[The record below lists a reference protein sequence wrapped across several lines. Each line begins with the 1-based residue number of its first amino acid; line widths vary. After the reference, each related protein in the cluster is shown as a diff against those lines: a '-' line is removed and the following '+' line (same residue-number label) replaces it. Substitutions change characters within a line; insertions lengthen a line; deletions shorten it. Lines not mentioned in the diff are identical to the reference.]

1 MMLNRLLRS
10 ALWLCTSVLLVACGP
25 TPAENTGA
33 AAPAMSKEP
42 VMQQVPEPAKP
53 VTVPATDANEAAA
66 LFAEIKAL
74 VGTAAATE
82 PAQCKK
88 TGFGHKPCGG
98 PASYLIYS
106 TQGLDEALLL
116 QKVSRYNQLMQ
127 AEQQR
132 LGLVSDCAVVPE
144 PGVALVGGFCVA
156 SGNGDTF

>member
-1 MMLNRLLRS
+1 MITNRLS
-10 ALWLCTSVLLVACGP
+10 AAVTAAVVALLLSGCGP
-25 TPAENTGA
+25 ASTEQIAAQEPTMSQPPTKTT
-33 AAPAMSKEP
+33 AAPVADDP
-42 VMQQVPEPAKP
+42 
-53 VTVPATDANEAAA
+53 AA
-66 LFAEIKAL
+66 LFAEIKAM

-82 PAQCKK
+82 PLQCKK
-88 TGFGHKPCGG
+88 TGLGHKPCGG

-116 QKVSRYNQLMQ
+116 QKVSRYNQLVQ

-156 SGNGDTF
+156 SGQGDTF

>member
-1 MMLNRLLRS
+1 MMNHRTLRYILSLS
-10 ALWLCTSVLLVACGP
+10 AALALGACGP
-25 TPAENTGA
+25 APAPNTGA
-33 AAPAMSKEP
+33 AAPVIAKEP
-42 VMQQVPEPAKP
+42 AMQQLPDQATP
-53 VTVPATDANEAAA
+53 VTVPAADAAETAA

-98 PASYLIYS
+98 PAPYLIYS
-106 TQGLDEALLL
+106 TQGLDEGLLL
-116 QKVSRYNQLMQ
+116 QKVSRYNQLVQ

-156 SGNGDTF
+156 SGNGDAF

>member
-1 MMLNRLLRS
+1 MSHDNIQ
-10 ALWLCTSVLLVACGP
+10 AAPTSGLQSVS
-25 TPAENTGA
+25 A
-33 AAPAMSKEP
+33 AATSLAGES
-42 VMQQVPEPAKP
+42 
-53 VTVPATDANEAAA
+53 AA
-66 LFAEIKAL
+66 LLAEIKAM

-88 TGFGHKPCGG
+88 VGFGHKPCGG

-106 TQGLDEALLL
+106 TQGLDEPLLL

-156 SGNGDTF
+156 SGTGDTF

>member
-1 MMLNRLLRS
+1 MAQL
-10 ALWLCTSVLLVACGP
+10 P
-25 TPAENTGA
+25 PQEIPPQQTPPQ
-33 AAPAMSKEP
+33 AAPVS
-42 VMQQVPEPAKP
+42 
-53 VTVPATDANEAAA
+53 VPAATANHVAESAA
-66 LFAEIKAL
+66 LFAEIKAM
-74 VGTAAATE
+74 VGTAAASE

-88 TGFGHKPCGG
+88 VGFGHKPCGG

-106 TQGLDEALLL
+106 TQGLDETSLL

-156 SGNGDTF
+156 SGTGDTF